1 VALSAVDIAV
11 SRLPDKLTLP
21 AYPVLIVL
29 LGVAAVAGHYGGALL
44 RALLG
49 GVALT
54 CAYFLLA
61 VLRPGQLGAGDVKLA
76 GLTGLALGWLGWP
89 VLILGAA
96 LAFVLSA
103 LVSLGLLAARR
114 ISLRDSIC
122 FGPFMLGGA
131 LVAILVS
138 GLAGFL
144 IAVFQ
149 YAAENRGHHRGD
161 GFGVRLGA
169 FPVHGQQVGGA
180 DERERERVDVSA
192 GGDAAE
198 IPLGG
203 QVRGDHGGDFRRD
216 RHAGRDGLAQPGAQV
231 IPEDEEADDL
241 YGDRP
246 ELVRERAGQV
256 AGDGAG
262 SCGCEQ
268 RGGLAADLVDPVEHK
283 LGEEGVEVGEMPVQD
298 ALGAARF
305 RGDRP
310 AGEPARPVSEQHALG
325 SGEQLLAHV
334 ADGDPCW
341 HRPSLLRCARN
352 YLSSGRLPT

>member
-1 VALSAVDIAV
+1 MNLAWAVAGAVLGALAGAALRGPVFRLSVPSGEPDRTACRRCGTGAAAIAVRCRECGGFFGPPWVFEVVTAVVLALLCARFADSAAVLAFGFLGVLAVALSAIDIAV
-11 SRLPDKLTLP
+11 NRLPDKLTLP

-29 LGVAAVAGHYGGALL
+29 LGIATVAGHSGGTFGALP

-144 IAVFQ
+144 
-149 YAAENRGHHRGD
+149 D
-161 GFGVRLGA
+161 
-169 FPVHGQQVGGA
+169 
-180 DERERERVDVSA
+180 
-192 GGDAAE
+192 
-198 IPLGG
+198 
-203 QVRGDHGGDFRRD
+203 
-216 RHAGRDGLAQPGAQV
+216 
-231 IPEDEEADDL
+231 
-241 YGDRP
+241 
-246 ELVRERAGQV
+246 
-256 AGDGAG
+256 
-262 SCGCEQ
+262 
-268 RGGLAADLVDPVEHK
+268 
-283 LGEEGVEVGEMPVQD
+283 
-298 ALGAARF
+298 
-305 RGDRP
+305 
-310 AGEPARPVSEQHALG
+310 
-325 SGEQLLAHV
+325 
-334 ADGDPCW
+334 
-341 HRPSLLRCARN
+341 
-352 YLSSGRLPT
+352 